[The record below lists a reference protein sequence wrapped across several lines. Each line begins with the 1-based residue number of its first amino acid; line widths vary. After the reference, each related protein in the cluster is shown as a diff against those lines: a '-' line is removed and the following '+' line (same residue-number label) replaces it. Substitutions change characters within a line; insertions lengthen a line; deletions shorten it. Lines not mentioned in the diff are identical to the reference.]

1 MEDHAAERFANV
13 YEDTTRAAAYAMLE
27 YPGTYYLAFRDL
39 PAIISEHV
47 SGTRALD
54 FGCGT
59 GRSTRFLKRLGFD
72 AIGVDISKQMIE
84 FAGAADPGGTYLWTG
99 PDGADFPDVDGLDL
113 ILCAFPFDNIPGDD
127 NRRRLLVELRRLLS
141 SEGRLILLGSTPEI
155 YWHEW
160 ASFTTKNFPANRE
173 ARSGDPV
180 RIVMKDVVDARP
192 VVDLLWKA
200 EDYLELFANAQLT
213 VLTVVKP
220 LGRIDELYEWVSET
234 SVPPWVIYVLARQ

>member
-1 MEDHAAERFANV
+1 
-13 YEDTTRAAAYAMLE
+13 
-27 YPGTYYLAFRDL
+27 
-39 PAIISEHV
+39 
-47 SGTRALD
+47 
-54 FGCGT
+54 
-59 GRSTRFLKRLGFD
+59 
-72 AIGVDISKQMIE
+72 
-84 FAGAADPGGTYLWTG
+84 
-99 PDGADFPDVDGLDL
+99 L